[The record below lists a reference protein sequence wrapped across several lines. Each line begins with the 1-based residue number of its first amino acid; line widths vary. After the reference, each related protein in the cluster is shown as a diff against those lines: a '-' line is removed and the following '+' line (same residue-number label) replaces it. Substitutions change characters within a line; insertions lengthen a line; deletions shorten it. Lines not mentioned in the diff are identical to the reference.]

1 MIRRSYL
8 LEKWNAMSRN
18 VTLRQVAE
26 HAQVAPITVSRVLN
40 NSGYV
45 SPDKRQR
52 VLRAVDELNY
62 TVHAAAKELASQSGR
77 ARMLAIVLP
86 HLDNPFFVRVLE
98 GSQAVADEF
107 GYDLLI
113 YSSRGRAANDR
124 RALDALMRRRV
135 EGLIYAP
142 ELNRDGDL
150 LVDVL
155 AKLSIPLVFVEAGVP
170 GVDADEVVVD
180 NENAGYT
187 ATRHLIEQG
196 YQRIALIASQP
207 DLKQDQD
214 RWQGYCRA
222 IAESGLES
230 LEYFIPPEQ
239 RKKLAGQQLVSEM
252 LRLRHP
258 PDAIFAA
265 STLITIGVFQG
276 LKQNG
281 VRLPQQMGL
290 IGYGETEWTSLLA
303 PSLSV
308 VARPA
313 EEIGQQAAR
322 LLFKRIDEPNKGE
335 RRQIVLPVTLLL
347 RESSLLKNHH
357 D

>member
-1 MIRRSYL
+1 
-8 LEKWNAMSRN
+8 MSGN

-26 HAQVAPITVSRVLN
+26 RAQVAPITVSRVLN

-45 SPDKRQR
+45 SREKRQR
-52 VLRAVDELNY
+52 VLRAVKELNY
-62 TVHAAAKELASQSGR
+62 TLHAAAKELASQSGR
-77 ARMLAIVLP
+77 VRMLAIVLP
-86 HLDNPFFVRVLE
+86 HLENPFFVRVLE

-142 ELNRDGDL
+142 EVNHDAEL

-155 AKLSIPLVFVEAGVP
+155 DQMPIPLVFVEAGIP
-170 GVDADEVVVD
+170 GVEVDEVVVD
-180 NENAGYT
+180 NESAGYT

-196 YQRIALIASQP
+196 YKRIALIASDP
-207 DLKQDQD
+207 DLKQDRD

-222 IAESGLES
+222 IQESNLEL
-230 LEYFIPPEQ
+230 LEYFIPREQ

-252 LRLRHP
+252 LKLSRP

-281 VRLPQQMGL
+281 ARLPQQIGL
-290 IGYGETEWTSLLA
+290 IGYGETEWTSLLV

-308 VARPA
+308 VSRPA

-322 LLFKRIDEPNKGE
+322 LLFKRIDDPNGRE
-335 RRQIVLPVTLLL
+335 RRQVVLPVTLLL
-347 RESSLLKNHH
+347 RESSLRKNNH

>member
-1 MIRRSYL
+1 
-8 LEKWNAMSRN
+8 MSRQI
-18 VTLRQVAE
+18 TLRQVADR
-26 HAQVAPITVSRVLN
+26 AQVAPITVSRVLN

-45 SPDKRQR
+45 SPEKRQR
-52 VLRAVDELNY
+52 VLRAVKELNY
-62 TVHAAAKELASQSGR
+62 TLHAAAKELASQSGR

-86 HLDNPFFVRVLE
+86 HLENPFFVRVLE
-98 GSQAVADEF
+98 GSQAVADEY

-113 YSSRGRAANDR
+113 YSSRGHAANDR

-142 ELNRDGDL
+142 EVNRDAE
-150 LVDVL
+150 LVIDVL
-155 AKLSIPLVFVEAGVP
+155 DQMPIPLVFVEAGIP
-170 GVDADEVVVD
+170 GVEADEVVVD
-180 NENAGYT
+180 NENAGYI
-187 ATRHLIEQG
+187 ATRHLIDEG
-196 YQRIALIASQP
+196 YQRIALIASNP
-207 DLKQDQD
+207 DLKQDRD

-222 IAESGLES
+222 IADSGLEPV
-230 LEYFIPPEQ
+230 EYFIPSEQ

-252 LRLRHP
+252 LKLRRP

-276 LKQNG
+276 LKQNA

-290 IGYGETEWTSLLA
+290 IGYGETDWTSLLV

-308 VARPA
+308 VSRPA

-322 LLFKRIDEPNKGE
+322 LLIKRIDDPNRAE
-335 RRQIVLPVTLLL
+335 RRLIVLPVTLLL
-347 RESSLLKNHH
+347 RESSLLKNNHG
-357 D
+357 